1 MTTAGTDIRPGDDVS
16 ENPAASHP
24 GRASQRSHF
33 RRELGRA
40 WKYRELY
47 LLLLPAILFFVIFR
61 YIPMGGLVMG
71 FQNYSPVRG
80 FLGSPWVG
88 FQHFETLFALPKF
101 LEVFRNTVIISLYK
115 LFIGFPVPII
125 FALLLNEV
133 RHLLFKRT
141 IQTVTYF
148 PHFLSWVVYGGIM
161 VLFIGPGGAVPE
173 GLEAIGLKMPALLVN
188 PRYFRTI
195 LVITNIMKEFGWAA
209 IVYLAAIASIDP
221 SIYEAAMVDGANR
234 FQQARYITLPGLRG
248 VMGIVFILS
257 MGNILEAGFEQVFVM
272 YNPAVFSVADILDTY
287 IYRIGLVD
295 GRFSLATAVGL
306 FRSVIAATMIVLTN
320 YILKRADQPTLW

>member
-1 MTTAGTDIRPGDDVS
+1 MGTTET
-16 ENPAASHP
+16 ELLYSHKTK
-24 GRASQRSHF
+24 GATQTGKF
-33 RRELGRA
+33 RQDLRRA

-47 LLLLPAILFFVIFR
+47 LLLLPALIFFLVFR
-61 YIPMGGLVMG
+61 YAPMGGLVMG
-71 FQNYSPVRG
+71 FQNFSAAKG

-101 LEVFRNTVIISLYK
+101 VEVFRNTVLISLYK

-133 RHLLFKRT
+133 RRLFFKRV

-161 VLFIGPGGAVPE
+161 VLFIGPGGVVPE
-173 GLEAIGLKMPALLVN
+173 AMELLGFKAPGLLVS
-188 PRYFRTI
+188 PRYFRSI

-221 SIYEAAMVDGANR
+221 TVYEAAMVDGANR
-234 FQQARYITLPGLRG
+234 FQQALYITLPALRG

-257 MGNILEAGFEQVFVM
+257 MGSILEAGFEQVFVM
-272 YNPAVFSVADILDTY
+272 YNPAVYSVSDILDTY

-306 FRSVIAATMIVLTN
+306 FRSVIAAVMIVLAN
-320 YILKRADQPTLW
+320 QILKRADQPTLW

>member
-1 MTTAGTDIRPGDDVS
+1 MANVAPP
-16 ENPAASHP
+16 PAAHLSTAELKP
-24 GRASQRSHF
+24 DIKRVLRKQTRARAWRMRSFYGLLLMAFALLAVFKYAPIWGVSISFLNFNFYDGILGSAWNDFAHF
-33 RRELGRA
+33 RR
-40 WKYRELY
+40 
-47 LLLLPAILFFVIFR
+47 LFRDPF
-61 YIPMGGLVMG
+61 
-71 FQNYSPVRG
+71 
-80 FLGSPWVG
+80 FLR
-88 FQHFETLFALPKF
+88 
-101 LEVFRNTVIISLYK
+101 VFRNNIILSL
-115 LFIGFPVPII
+115 LHLSITFPAPIVL
-125 FALLLNEV
+125 ALLLNEV
-133 RHLLFKRT
+133 RHLLFKRS

-173 GLEAIGLKMPALLVN
+173 GMEAIGLKVPALLVN

-234 FQQARYITLPGLRG
+234 LQQARYITLPGLRG

-272 YNPAVFSVADILDTY
+272 YNPAVFSVGDILDTY

-306 FRSVIAATMIVLTN
+306 FRSVIAAIMIVLAN
-320 YILKRADQPTLW
+320 YILRRADQPTLW

>member
-1 MTTAGTDIRPGDDVS
+1 MTATKSNLPYSKTSRDR
-16 ENPAASHP
+16 H
-24 GRASQRSHF
+24 QTSHF
-33 RRELGRA
+33 RRELSRA

-47 LLLLPAILFFVIFR
+47 LLLLPAILFFLIFR
-61 YIPMGGLVMG
+61 YAPMGGLVMG
-71 FQNYSPVRG
+71 FQNYSPVKG
-80 FLGSPWVG
+80 FLGSPFVG
-88 FQHFETLFALPKF
+88 FQHFETLFSLPKF

-115 LFIGFPVPII
+115 LFIGFPVPVI

-133 RHLLFKRT
+133 RHLFFKRA

-173 GLEAIGLKMPALLVN
+173 GLALLGVEMPGLLVN
-188 PRYFRTI
+188 PRYFRAI
-195 LVITNIMKEFGWAA
+195 LVITNILKEFGWAA

-221 SIYEAAMVDGANR
+221 AIYEAAMVDGANR
-234 FQQARYITLPGLRG
+234 FQQALYITLPGLKG

-272 YNPAVFSVADILDTY
+272 YNPAVYAVSDILDTY
-287 IYRIGLVD
+287 IYRIGLID

-306 FRSVIAATMIVLTN
+306 FRSVIAAVMIVIANTV
-320 YILKRADQPTLW
+320 LKRADQPALW

>member
-1 MTTAGTDIRPGDDVS
+1 MATARVEEQSTEGFSQEPT
-16 ENPAASHP
+16 
-24 GRASQRSHF
+24 GRLARAGRRSHF
-33 RRELGRA
+33 RRDLGRA

-47 LLLLPAILFFVIFR
+47 LLLPAILFLVIFR

-101 LEVFRNTVIISLYK
+101 LEVFRNPVIISLYK

-141 IQTVTYF
+141 IQTVTHF

-161 VLFIGPGGAVPE
+161 ELFIEPGGAVPAWPRRWPCAMACPMPTRPSARSGNVSE
-173 GLEAIGLKMPALLVN
+173 SLLLSRKNSASGVFVPDWAGSTRAGAAGGDEAMAV
-188 PRYFRTI
+188 
-195 LVITNIMKEFGWAA
+195 
-209 IVYLAAIASIDP
+209 
-221 SIYEAAMVDGANR
+221 EAARSAQPVVQMLGHK
-234 FQQARYITLPGLRG
+234 
-248 VMGIVFILS
+248 
-257 MGNILEAGFEQVFVM
+257 
-272 YNPAVFSVADILDTY
+272 
-287 IYRIGLVD
+287 
-295 GRFSLATAVGL
+295 
-306 FRSVIAATMIVLTN
+306 SVIGQVGIGTADAVKLLALTG
-320 YILKRADQPTLW
+320 R

>member
-1 MTTAGTDIRPGDDVS
+1 M
-16 ENPAASHP
+16 
-24 GRASQRSHF
+24 
-33 RRELGRA
+33 
-40 WKYRELY
+40 
-47 LLLLPAILFFVIFR
+47 
-61 YIPMGGLVMG
+61 
-71 FQNYSPVRG
+71 
-80 FLGSPWVG
+80 
-88 FQHFETLFALPKF
+88 
-101 LEVFRNTVIISLYK
+101 
-115 LFIGFPVPII
+115 
-125 FALLLNEV
+125 
-133 RHLLFKRT
+133 RHLLFKRS

-173 GLEAIGLKMPALLVN
+173 GMEAIGLKVPALLVN

-195 LVITNIMKEFGWAA
+195 LVVTNIMKEFGWAA
-209 IVYLAAIASIDP
+209 IVYLASIASIDP

-234 FQQARYITLPGLRG
+234 IQQTRYITLPGLRG

-272 YNPAVFSVADILDTY
+272 YNPAVFSVGDILDTY

-306 FRSVIAATMIVLTN
+306 FRSVIAAIMIVLAN
-320 YILKRADQPTLW
+320 YILRRADQPTLW